1 MDLRQLRYFVCMVQ
15 SGSLA
20 AAARQ
25 LHLAQPALSHH
36 LKNLEQEFGT
46 RLLERGPKGMLP
58 TAKGD
63 LLYQH
68 AVALLRQA
76 SKIESVM
83 LRGAPTDG
91 IVSLGLPKTV
101 ARLLAYPIF
110 ARLKRCCPAIQL
122 HISDGYSSELGRAVA
137 ENRLDLAIIV
147 EPGPSSGTRTMSLL
161 AEEMVV
167 VVPANPVTWL
177 PNERELTVAEVS
189 RLPILM
195 TTRRERMLGLMSTI
209 QAANPIELAI
219 QGHIDDLDSL
229 LQAVQDGLGVTVLPW
244 SAVQGAVDNGRVA
257 VRAIRPNRV
266 TRQLLLV
273 WGDRAYME
281 PSARSVA
288 HEICGL
294 CQEMADRGTW
304 KGIELAEFDVSELQ

>member
-68 AVALLRQA
+68 AIALLQQA
-76 SKIESVM
+76 SKVESVM
-83 LRGAPTDG
+83 LRGAPRG
-91 IVSLGLPKTV
+91 GVVSLGLPKTV

-110 ARLKRCCPAIQL
+110 TRLKRYCPAIQL
-122 HISDGYSSELGRAVA
+122 HVSDGYSSELGRAVA
-137 ENRLDLAIIV
+137 ESRLDVAIIV
-147 EPGPSSGTRTMSLL
+147 APGPSSGTRTMPLL
-161 AEEMVV
+161 AEEMVI

-177 PNERELTVAEVS
+177 PNEHELTVAEVS
-189 RLPILM
+189 KLPILM

-209 QAANPIELAI
+209 QAANPIELNI

-244 SAVQGAVDNGRVA
+244 SAIQGAVDSGRVA
-257 VRAIRPNRV
+257 VRAVRPGRV

-273 WGDRAYME
+273 WSDRVVME
-281 PSARSVA
+281 QSARSVA

-294 CQEMADRGTW
+294 CQEMADQGVW
-304 KGIELAEFDVSELQ
+304 KGIELAEFDVSNLQ

>member
-1 MDLRQLRYFVCMVQ
+1 MC
-15 SGSLA
+15 
-20 AAARQ
+20 
-25 LHLAQPALSHH
+25 
-36 LKNLEQEFGT
+36 
-46 RLLERGPKGMLP
+46 
-58 TAKGD
+58 
-63 LLYQH
+63 
-68 AVALLRQA
+68 
-76 SKIESVM
+76 
-83 LRGAPTDG
+83 
-91 IVSLGLPKTV
+91 
-101 ARLLAYPIF
+101 
-110 ARLKRCCPAIQL
+110 
-122 HISDGYSSELGRAVA
+122 
-137 ENRLDLAIIV
+137 
-147 EPGPSSGTRTMSLL
+147 LL

-167 VVPANPVTWL
+167 VVPADPVAWL

-195 TTRRERMLGLMSTI
+195 TTRRERMLGLMSAI

-244 SAVQGAVDNGRVA
+244 SAIQGAVANGRVA

-273 WGDRAYME
+273 WGDRTDME
-281 PSARSVA
+281 QSARSVA

-304 KGIELAEFDVSELQ
+304 KGIELAEFLS